1 MAWYRLNKLE
11 SRPKARFTIA
21 DESSQFHRRVSAS
34 SQYGMGWW
42 RTTQL
47 GRPFVLH
54 DGKTA
59 SYTAFNGMFL
69 DNGFSIAIATNVALP
84 NGESFEGTA
93 TKLIGAIP
101 E

>member
-11 SRPKARFTIA
+11 SRPKARFT
-21 DESSQFHRRVSAS
+21 
-34 SQYGMGWW
+34 YGPAGSVEHP
-42 RTTQL
+42 QAL
-47 GRPFVLH
+47 P
-54 DGKTA
+54 
-59 SYTAFNGMFL
+59 FNGMFL

-93 TKLIGAIP
+93 TKLIAAIP